1 MRYYI
6 NNVKYDNIKGEKQQN
21 ILPVGIKVL
30 TLHPKILS
38 NKLMTDTKVGIFR
51 RPAWV
56 AGLALT
62 AAILWGWAYPLIKLG
77 FGEFQITPDMTG
89 SKMLF
94 AGIRFCISGLIILT
108 VARATHRRFAV
119 SKGRDWWYVLLFSL
133 LNTTFHYAFFYFGLS
148 HSDGARAAI
157 LNSMGV
163 FTVVIF
169 ACMFFKSDKMTM
181 RKALGCILGFIG
193 ILALNLGGKE
203 SGHFTWLGDGMII
216 LNALCS
222 AFASLMTRGLGKR
235 VDVFVGT
242 GYSLALGGAL
252 LVIPA
257 LLMGGVLPNV
267 TIVGLLILMML
278 IAISTIGFTLYN
290 KLLTCNPV
298 GKVAIFNSL
307 IPVIGAVSSC
317 LCLSEPFYWKYII
330 AGALA
335 TAGIYVINKG
345 K

>member
-1 MRYYI
+1 
-6 NNVKYDNIKGEKQQN
+6 
-21 ILPVGIKVL
+21 
-30 TLHPKILS
+30 
-38 NKLMTDTKVGIFR
+38 MTDTKVSIFR

-77 FGEFQITPDMTG
+77 FAEFQITPDMTG

-94 AGIRFCISGLIILT
+94 AGIRFCISGLIILS

-169 ACMFFKSDKMTM
+169 AGMFFKSDKMTM